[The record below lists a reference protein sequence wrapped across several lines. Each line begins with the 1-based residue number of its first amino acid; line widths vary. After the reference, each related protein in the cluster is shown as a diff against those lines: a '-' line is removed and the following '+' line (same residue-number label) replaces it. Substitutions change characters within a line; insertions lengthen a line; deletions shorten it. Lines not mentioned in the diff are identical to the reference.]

1 MEYIILPAI
10 APLSEQPIEV
20 LTSYIEYAESKIEIN
35 EVPMLFI
42 FWVSTEL
49 QINSPISKLF
59 R

>member
-20 LTSYIEYAESKIEIN
+20 LTNYIEYAESKIEIN

-49 QINSPISKLF
+49 QINSPISKLI